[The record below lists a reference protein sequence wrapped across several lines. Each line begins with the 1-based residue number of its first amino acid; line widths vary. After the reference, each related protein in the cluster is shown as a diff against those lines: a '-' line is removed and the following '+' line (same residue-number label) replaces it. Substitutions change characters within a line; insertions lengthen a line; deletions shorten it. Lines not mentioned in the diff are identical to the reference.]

1 MTRVQNAMHMVAAGS
16 IAGVCFAAAPPAEA
30 SAALAPHRAVYDLTL
45 AKSGGKRPIEAVHG
59 RILYDFS
66 GNACEGYALQFR
78 QVSEIDSGEGKKA
91 LSDLRAA
98 TWEEGDAKSFRFN
111 SENKVNERVVDTV
124 DGNAGRDSSGV
135 SVKISKPQAKSF
147 DLDAKIVFPTEHVRR
162 VIEAA
167 EAGKTLLELSVFDG
181 SESGEKVF
189 STLAVIGTAIAPGDK
204 LPDDAAAGGGGLPG
218 FITLASVSTAGGG
231 ANGTPWSGSLSTSG
245 TLTQTSTTNG
255 TFTYELDCGAGNQM
269 ISKQLAITVSAA
281 SGSGSGGGSGG
292 GGHGG
297 GGAIGVLELA
307 LLAALRGMRFSAPG
321 RVGRRS
327 PDSGRR

>member
-1 MTRVQNAMHMVAAGS
+1 MTRVQNAMHMGAAGL

-30 SAALAPHRAVYDLTL
+30 AAALTPHRAVYDLTL
-45 AKSGGKRPIEAVHG
+45 AKSRGKRSIEAVHG

-124 DGNAGRDSSGV
+124 DGNAGRDGSGV
-135 SVKISKPQAKSF
+135 SVKLSKPQAKSF

-204 LPDDAAAGGGGLPG
+204 LPDDAAAGNR
-218 FITLASVSTAGGG
+218 TLAGMKRWPVTISYFEQGTAKTGEQTPAYSIGFELYE
-231 ANGTPWSGSLSTSG
+231 NGISRAL
-245 TLTQTSTTNG
+245 TLDYG
-255 TFTYELDCGAGNQM
+255 DF
-269 ISKQLAITVSAA
+269 TVSGIM
-281 SGSGSGGGSGG
+281 SQ
-292 GGHGG
+292 
-297 GGAIGVLELA
+297 LEIKD
-307 LLAALRGMRFSAPG
+307 APACK
-321 RVGRRS
+321 
-327 PDSGRR
+327 

>member
-1 MTRVQNAMHMVAAGS
+1 MTRVQNAMHVVAAGL
-16 IAGVCFAAAPPAEA
+16 IVGVCFVAAPPAEA
-30 SAALAPHRAVYDLTL
+30 TAALAPHRAVYDLTL

-78 QVSEIDSGEGKKA
+78 QVSEIDSGEGKRA

-111 SENKVNERVVDTV
+111 SENKVNEHVVDTV

-135 SVKISKPQAKSF
+135 SVKLSKPQAKSF

-189 STLAVIGTAIAPGDK
+189 STLAVIGNVIAPGDK
-204 LPDDAAAGGGGLPG
+204 LPDDAAAGNQ
-218 FITLASVSTAGGG
+218 TLAGMKRWPVTISYFEQGTAKTGEQTPAYAIGFELYE
-231 ANGTPWSGSLSTSG
+231 NGISRAL
-245 TLTQTSTTNG
+245 TLDYG
-255 TFTYELDCGAGNQM
+255 DF
-269 ISKQLAITVSAA
+269 TVSGIM
-281 SGSGSGGGSGG
+281 SQ
-292 GGHGG
+292 
-297 GGAIGVLELA
+297 LEIKD
-307 LLAALRGMRFSAPG
+307 APACK
-321 RVGRRS
+321 
-327 PDSGRR
+327 

>member
-30 SAALAPHRAVYDLTL
+30 TAALAPHRAVYDLTL

-124 DGNAGRDSSGV
+124 DGNAGRDGSGV
-135 SVKISKPQAKSF
+135 SVKLSKPQAKSF
-147 DLDAKIVFPTEHVRR
+147 DLDATIVFPTEHVRR

-189 STLAVIGTAIAPGDK
+189 STLAVIGNAIAPGDK
-204 LPDDAAAGGGGLPG
+204 LPDDAAAGNR
-218 FITLASVSTAGGG
+218 TLAGMKRWPVTISYFEQGTAKTGEQTPAYAIGFELYE
-231 ANGTPWSGSLSTSG
+231 NGISRAL
-245 TLTQTSTTNG
+245 TLDYG
-255 TFTYELDCGAGNQM
+255 DF
-269 ISKQLAITVSAA
+269 TVSGIM
-281 SGSGSGGGSGG
+281 SQ
-292 GGHGG
+292 
-297 GGAIGVLELA
+297 LEIKDTPA
-307 LLAALRGMRFSAPG
+307 CK
-321 RVGRRS
+321 
-327 PDSGRR
+327 

>member
-1 MTRVQNAMHMVAAGS
+1 MTRVQNAVHMVAAGL
-16 IAGVCFAAAPPAEA
+16 IAGGGLAAAPPAEA
-30 SAALAPHRAVYDLTL
+30 TAALAPHRAVYDLTL
-45 AKSGGKRPIEAVHG
+45 AKSRGKRSIEAVHG

-135 SVKISKPQAKSF
+135 SVKLSKPQAKSF

-189 STLAVIGTAIAPGDK
+189 STLAVIGNVIAPGDK
-204 LPDDAAAGGGGLPG
+204 LPDDAAAGNR
-218 FITLASVSTAGGG
+218 TLAGMKRWPVTISYFEQGSAKTGEQTPAYAIGFELYE
-231 ANGTPWSGSLSTSG
+231 NGISRAL
-245 TLTQTSTTNG
+245 TLDYG
-255 TFTYELDCGAGNQM
+255 DF
-269 ISKQLAITVSAA
+269 TVSGIM
-281 SGSGSGGGSGG
+281 SQ
-292 GGHGG
+292 
-297 GGAIGVLELA
+297 LEIKD
-307 LLAALRGMRFSAPG
+307 APACK
-321 RVGRRS
+321 
-327 PDSGRR
+327 

>member
-1 MTRVQNAMHMVAAGS
+1 MTRVQNAMHMGAAGL

-30 SAALAPHRAVYDLTL
+30 TAALAPHRAVYDLTL
-45 AKSGGKRPIEAVHG
+45 AKSRGKRSIEAVHG

-135 SVKISKPQAKSF
+135 SVKLSKPQAKSF

-204 LPDDAAAGGGGLPG
+204 LPDDAAAGNR
-218 FITLASVSTAGGG
+218 TLAGMKRWPVTISYFEQGNAKTGEQTPAYAIGFELYE
-231 ANGTPWSGSLSTSG
+231 NGISRAL
-245 TLTQTSTTNG
+245 TLDYG
-255 TFTYELDCGAGNQM
+255 DF
-269 ISKQLAITVSAA
+269 TVSGIM
-281 SGSGSGGGSGG
+281 SQ
-292 GGHGG
+292 
-297 GGAIGVLELA
+297 LEIKD
-307 LLAALRGMRFSAPG
+307 APACK
-321 RVGRRS
+321 
-327 PDSGRR
+327 

>member
-1 MTRVQNAMHMVAAGS
+1 MTRVQNAMHVVAAGL
-16 IAGVCFAAAPPAEA
+16 IVGVCFVAAPPAEA
-30 SAALAPHRAVYDLTL
+30 TAALAPHRAVYDLTL

-78 QVSEIDSGEGKKA
+78 QVSEIDSGEGKRA

-135 SVKISKPQAKSF
+135 SVKLSKPQAKSF

-189 STLAVIGTAIAPGDK
+189 STLAVIGNVIAPGDK
-204 LPDDAAAGGGGLPG
+204 LPDDAAAGNR
-218 FITLASVSTAGGG
+218 TLAGMKRWPVTISYFEQGSAKTGEQTPAYAIGFELYE
-231 ANGTPWSGSLSTSG
+231 NGISRAL
-245 TLTQTSTTNG
+245 TLDYG
-255 TFTYELDCGAGNQM
+255 DF
-269 ISKQLAITVSAA
+269 TVSGIM
-281 SGSGSGGGSGG
+281 SQ
-292 GGHGG
+292 
-297 GGAIGVLELA
+297 LEIKD
-307 LLAALRGMRFSAPG
+307 APACK
-321 RVGRRS
+321 
-327 PDSGRR
+327 

>member
-124 DGNAGRDSSGV
+124 DGNAGRDGSGV
-135 SVKISKPQAKSF
+135 SVKLSKPQAKSF

-189 STLAVIGTAIAPGDK
+189 STLAVIGNAIAPGDK
-204 LPDDAAAGGGGLPG
+204 LPDDAAAGNRALAGLKRWPVTISYFEQGTAKTGEQTPAYAIG
-218 FITLASVSTAGGG
+218 FELYENGISRALTLDYGD
-231 ANGTPWSGSLSTSG
+231 
-245 TLTQTSTTNG
+245 
-255 TFTYELDCGAGNQM
+255 F
-269 ISKQLAITVSAA
+269 TVSGIM
-281 SGSGSGGGSGG
+281 SQ
-292 GGHGG
+292 
-297 GGAIGVLELA
+297 LEIKDTPA
-307 LLAALRGMRFSAPG
+307 CK
-321 RVGRRS
+321 
-327 PDSGRR
+327 

>member
-1 MTRVQNAMHMVAAGS
+1 MTRVQNAMHMVAAGL

-45 AKSGGKRPIEAVHG
+45 AKSRGKRSIEAVHG

-124 DGNAGRDSSGV
+124 DGNAGRDGSGV
-135 SVKISKPQAKSF
+135 SVKLSKPQAKSF

-189 STLAVIGTAIAPGDK
+189 STLAVIGNAIAPGDK
-204 LPDDAAAGGGGLPG
+204 LPDDAAAGNR
-218 FITLASVSTAGGG
+218 TLAGLKRWPVTISYFEQGTAKTGEQTPAYAIGFELYE
-231 ANGTPWSGSLSTSG
+231 NGISRAL
-245 TLTQTSTTNG
+245 TLDYG
-255 TFTYELDCGAGNQM
+255 DF
-269 ISKQLAITVSAA
+269 TVSGIM
-281 SGSGSGGGSGG
+281 SQ
-292 GGHGG
+292 
-297 GGAIGVLELA
+297 LEIKDA
-307 LLAALRGMRFSAPG
+307 TACK
-321 RVGRRS
+321 
-327 PDSGRR
+327 

>member
-1 MTRVQNAMHMVAAGS
+1 MTRVQNAMHMGAAGL
-16 IAGVCFAAAPPAEA
+16 IAGACFAAAPPAEA
-30 SAALAPHRAVYDLTL
+30 AAALTPHRAVYDLTL
-45 AKSGGKRPIEAVHG
+45 AKSRGKRSIEAVHG

-124 DGNAGRDSSGV
+124 DGNAGRDGSGV
-135 SVKISKPQAKSF
+135 SVKLAKPQAKSF

-204 LPDDAAAGGGGLPG
+204 LPDDAAAGNR
-218 FITLASVSTAGGG
+218 TLAGMKRWPVTISYFEQGNAKTGEQTPAYAIGFELYE
-231 ANGTPWSGSLSTSG
+231 NGISRAL
-245 TLTQTSTTNG
+245 TLDYG
-255 TFTYELDCGAGNQM
+255 DF
-269 ISKQLAITVSAA
+269 TVSGIM
-281 SGSGSGGGSGG
+281 SQ
-292 GGHGG
+292 
-297 GGAIGVLELA
+297 LEIKD
-307 LLAALRGMRFSAPG
+307 APACK
-321 RVGRRS
+321 
-327 PDSGRR
+327 